1 MDKLDQLLYKYM
13 EKFGE
18 SFPTMLTQ
26 QLKQSELVQA
36 LENCLKSNKNYEVIG
51 IKENSDY

>member
-1 MDKLDQLLYKYM
+1 M